1 MRVDASTLYEL
12 PHGFSHRRLLCLR
25 IQLAILK
32 ALSCAD
38 FPVLGRVFLLISVKV
53 KTDASTSPIQ
63 VPQVFP
69 FVVTIKHGE
78 VLSEVRVNFDALW
91 QHVSLYDHALPHAN
105 FKLKTPSILLEG

>member
-1 MRVDASTLYEL
+1 MRVDTSTLYEL
-12 PHGFSHRRLLCLR
+12 PHSVSHRRLLGQR
-25 IQLAILK
+25 IQLAIFK

-38 FPVLGRVFLLISVKV
+38 FPILGRVFLLISVRV
-53 KTDASTSPIQ
+53 KTDASASPVQ

-91 QHVSLYDHALPHAN
+91 
-105 FKLKTPSILLEG
+105 